1 MHVTIVDGISNF
13 KTISVQTS
21 QRKMSLT
28 TTHEI
33 GMLEEFMLESM
44 MAAGIDINNVRVEMN
59 SNEIIL
65 ENLGN

>member
-1 MHVTIVDGISNF
+1 
-13 KTISVQTS
+13 
-21 QRKMSLT
+21 
-28 TTHEI
+28 
-33 GMLEEFMLESM
+33 